1 MAGRARS
8 EAITAARPPIRQN
21 WIPGDLT
28 QSRARSLGAI
38 VKFEPPQTSG
48 VRPSAQPRPPPTRRD
63 QTHLRILFVADIYA
77 RPGRRAAAECIPRL
91 IQERAVDLCIANGE
105 NAAGGFGMTD
115 NIIKKLHAYGVDVVT
130 SGNHIWNR
138 ADFVRHIGQHQ
149 RVLRPFNY
157 PKGAPGRGSVIAEDR
172 SGRSVAV
179 INLQGRTFMPDIDCP
194 FQQGRAEVER
204 LRDETPLV
212 FVDFHAEATAEK
224 IALGFHLDG
233 LASAVIGTHTHVQTA
248 DERILP
254 KGTAFLTDAGMT
266 GVRDSVIGTRH
277 EVAVGRFVNQV
288 PARFKP
294 ADGVPYFSGAL
305 VEIDETTG
313 KALAIERLQIPVES
327 GGADAGDE
335 D

>member
-1 MAGRARS
+1 
-8 EAITAARPPIRQN
+8 
-21 WIPGDLT
+21 
-28 QSRARSLGAI
+28 
-38 VKFEPPQTSG
+38 
-48 VRPSAQPRPPPTRRD
+48 
-63 QTHLRILFVADIYA
+63 LRILFVADIYA

-130 SGNHIWNR
+130 SGNHVWNR
-138 ADFVRHIGQHQ
+138 PEFVRRIAQHQ
-149 RVLRPFNY
+149 HVLRPLNY
-157 PKGAPGRGSVIAEDR
+157 PEGAPGKGSVVAEDR
-172 SGRSVAV
+172 AGRRVGI
-179 INLQGRTFMPDIDCP
+179 INLQGRTFMADIDCP

-204 LRDETPLV
+204 LRQETSLI

-224 IALGFHLDG
+224 IALGYHLDG

-254 KGTAFLTDAGMT
+254 QGTAFLTDAGMT
-266 GVRDSVIGTRH
+266 GVRDSVIGTRS
-277 EVAVGRFVNQV
+277 EIAVGRFLNQV

-294 ADGVPYFSGAL
+294 ADGIPWFCGVLVDVDDQSGR
-305 VEIDETTG
+305 
-313 KALAIERLQIPVES
+313 ALAIERLQVPVES

>member
-1 MAGRARS
+1 M
-8 EAITAARPPIRQN
+8 
-21 WIPGDLT
+21 
-28 QSRARSLGAI
+28 
-38 VKFEPPQTSG
+38 
-48 VRPSAQPRPPPTRRD
+48 
-63 QTHLRILFVADIYA
+63 RILFVADIYA

-91 IQERAVDLCIANGE
+91 IQERDVDLCIANGE

-130 SGNHIWNR
+130 SGNHVWNR
-138 ADFVRHIGQHQ
+138 PDFVRRMKQHD

-157 PKGAPGRGSVIAEDR
+157 PVGAPGKGSVVTQDR
-172 SGRSVAV
+172 AGRTVAV
-179 INLQGRTFMPDIDCP
+179 LNLQGRTFMADIDCP

-204 LRDETPLV
+204 LRQQTAIV

-254 KGTAFLTDAGMT
+254 QGTAFLTDAGMT
-266 GVRDSVIGTRH
+266 GVRDSVIGTRAD
-277 EVAVGRFVNQV
+277 VAVGRFLDQV

-294 ADGVPYFSGAL
+294 ADGVPWFSGAL
-305 VEIDETTG
+305 VDIDETSG
-313 KALAIERLQIPVES
+313 KAIAIERLHMPVEATD
-327 GGADAGDE
+327 ADAGDE